1 MNSRLTIEPTQA
13 AVALYVQTFNLCLKN
28 CYVGPSKFVAFLEFK
43 KTVLKK
49 SLCYCYVL
57 HPIIWCTV
65 YTECHAAPKC
75 PAPKRRSA
83 KTALRQNGA
92 EPKRR
97 CAKTA
102 LLQNI
107 LRQNGCAKTVA
118 PKRRRQTVTYTGSS
132 ATLTKNVD
140 LNAAASSSDQFVSVV
155 CYVNCRKLDLAS
167 N

>member
-43 KTVLKK
+43 KTVIKK

-75 PAPKRRSA
+75 PAPKRR
-83 KTALRQNGA
+83 
-92 EPKRR
+92 
-97 CAKTA
+97 CAKMS
-102 LLQNI
+102 
-107 LRQNGCAKTVA
+107 CAKTVA
-118 PKRRRQTVTYTGSS
+118 PKWRRQTVTYRRQD
-132 ATLTKNVD
+132 V
-140 LNAAASSSDQFVSVV
+140 
-155 CYVNCRKLDLAS
+155 
-167 N
+167 